1 MSQLNI
7 DATNTDLVK
16 LNALL
21 EQVEN
26 NGAKG
31 FYLTGGCYPCQHGF
45 SDYQDELFCSCDE
58 DKALLFNLAQQCA
71 VKSDGAESR
80 ESV

>member
-16 LNALL
+16 LNVLL
-21 EQVEN
+21 EQVKN
-26 NGAKG
+26 DGAKG

-45 SDYQDELFCSCDE
+45 SDYQDELCTCNE